1 MGKTLSSLLSE
12 CSRDEVM
19 QLYLYPSLPNT
30 KQFDQYYRMTDHDA
44 IRSIWK
50 RNRCGRV
57 ISPEEL
63 SEDNL
68 LFESEHQA
76 QAYSSKNRSSDLA
89 RRVRDLIWS
98 LGSWKTEGLRQWL
111 TDGKPDVV
119 FYALG
124 DAIFSQKIAMW
135 IAGFLNIPLVTY
147 VCDEFYVSGKKRP
160 LLSRIINHGML
171 QSIKRLQTRSAH
183 NVVIC
188 EEQGKLYQQLFGTPY
203 TTIMTGSPLTE
214 APRVNTESHEISYIG
229 NLGLNRWQSLLQ
241 IAQALDAVNQEH
253 NWDYRLTYYGKQL
266 EQLDGKISYGGYLN
280 SRQLKETM
288 DNSLFVI
295 HTEAFDE
302 ENVDR
307 IRYSVSTKIAETLA
321 GGIPL
326 LAYAP
331 EPVASMQH
339 LISNG
344 CAVCVTDRSQL
355 QSVLTQVLS
364 HPQSLETISQKA
376 LETARQHH
384 DPVKNSRTLCRC
396 LHSVCHKS

>member
-1 MGKTLSSLLSE
+1 MGKTLSSLFSE
-12 CSRDEVM
+12 FSKDEVM

-44 IRSIWK
+44 IHSIWK

-57 ISPEEL
+57 ISPQEI
-63 SEDNL
+63 SEANL
-68 LFESEHQA
+68 LFETETQA
-76 QAYSSKNRSSDLA
+76 QAYNSKNRSSDIA

-98 LGSWKTEGLRQWL
+98 LGNWKTDGLRQWL
-111 TDGKPDVV
+111 TEGKPDVV

-124 DAIFSQKIAMW
+124 DAIFSQNIAMW
-135 IAGFLNIPLVTY
+135 IAKFLNIPLVAY

-160 LLSRIINHGML
+160 LLSRIINHSML
-171 QSIKRLQTRSAH
+171 RNLKKLQTRSVH

-188 EEQGKLYQQLFGTPY
+188 EELGKLYQQQFGVPY
-203 TTIMTGSPLTE
+203 TTIMTGSPLTK
-214 APRVNTESHEISYIG
+214 ASRVNTESRHISYIG
-229 NLGLNRWQSLLQ
+229 NLGLNRWQSLLE
-241 IAQALDAVNQEH
+241 IAQAIDAVNQKH

-266 EQLDGKISYGGYLN
+266 EQLEGRIPYGGYLN

-288 DNSLFVI
+288 ENSLFVI

-302 ENVDR
+302 ENVER

-326 LAYAP
+326 LAYGP

-339 LISNG
+339 LIKHG
-344 CAVCVTDRSQL
+344 CAVCVTGQSEL
-355 QSVLTQVLS
+355 QSTLTELFS
-364 HPQSLETISQKA
+364 HPQALETISQKA
-376 LETARQHH
+376 LETAQQHH
-384 DPVKNSRTLCRC
+384 DPVRNSQTLSRC
-396 LHSVCHKS
+396 LRSVCLHP